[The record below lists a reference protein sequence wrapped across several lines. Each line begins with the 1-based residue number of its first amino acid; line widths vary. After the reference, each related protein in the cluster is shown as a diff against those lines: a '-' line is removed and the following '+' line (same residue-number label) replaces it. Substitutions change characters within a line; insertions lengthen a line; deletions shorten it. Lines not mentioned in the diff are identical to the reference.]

1 MSENAFEIRAG
12 GLDHPAVAALLNA
25 HLAGMA
31 ANSPAESIHA
41 LTLDGL
47 RAPSI
52 RFYSVW
58 AGSALAGCGALKRL
72 NAHHGELKSMRT
84 HEQFLR
90 CGVARQL
97 LGHLIE
103 QARELGLLRVSL
115 ETGSS
120 PAFMPAISLY
130 RAFGFE
136 PCGPFG
142 QYRPDPF
149 SRFMSLSLQD

>member
-1 MSENAFEIRAG
+1 MTENVFVIRTG

-31 ANSPAESIHA
+31 AHSPAESIHA

-47 RAPSI
+47 RSAHI
-52 RFYSVW
+52 RFFTVW
-58 AGSALAGCGALKRL
+58 SGDELAGCGALKQI

-84 HEQFLR
+84 HERFLR
-90 CGVARQL
+90 RGVARQL
-97 LGHLIE
+97 LSHLIE
-103 QARELGLLRVSL
+103 QARAAGLLRLSL

-120 PAFMPAISLY
+120 PAFMPAINLY

-136 PCGPFG
+136 PCGPFA
-142 QYRPDPF
+142 QYQPDPF

>member
-1 MSENAFEIRAG
+1 MAG
-12 GLDHPAVAALLNA
+12 LLNA

-31 ANSPAESIHA
+31 AHSPAESIHA
-41 LTLDGL
+41 LTLEGL
-47 RAPSI
+47 RSEDI
-52 RFYSVW
+52 QFFSVW
-58 AGSALAGCGALKRL
+58 SGEALAGCGALKTL
-72 NAHHGELKSMRT
+72 SAHHGELKSMRT

-90 CGVARQL
+90 RGVARL
-97 LGHLIE
+97 LLTHLIQ
-103 QARELGLLRVSL
+103 QAREAGLLRLSL

-142 QYRPDPF
+142 QYQADPF

>member
-1 MSENAFEIRAG
+1 MPEHAFVIRAG

-31 ANSPAESIHA
+31 AHSPAESIHA

-47 RAPSI
+47 RSQRI
-52 RFYSVW
+52 RFFSVW
-58 AGSALAGCGALKRL
+58 ADDDLAGCGALKL
-72 NAHHGELKSMRT
+72 LSTHHGELKSMRT
-84 HEQFLR
+84 HERYLR
-90 CGVARQL
+90 RGVARQL
-97 LGHLIE
+97 LEHLIH
-103 QARELGLLRVSL
+103 QAQQAGLLRLSL

-120 PAFMPAISLY
+120 PAFMPAINLY

-136 PCGPFG
+136 PCGPFA
-142 QYRPDPF
+142 QYQPDPF